1 MKDRTGLYCTV
12 YSTSS
17 LSPLSDIAVG
27 AYASEKAV
35 ILRCVFFLFLSKKWT
50 SVPLQSEVVE
60 LINE

>member
-1 MKDRTGLYCTV
+1 MKDSTGLYCTV

-35 ILRCVFFLFLSKKWT
+35 ILRCVFFFLFLSKK
-50 SVPLQSEVVE
+50 
-60 LINE
+60 

>member
-1 MKDRTGLYCTV
+1 MKDSTGLYCTV

-35 ILRCVFFLFLSKKWT
+35 ILRCVFFFIPFEKIDFRPFTK
-50 SVPLQSEVVE
+50 
-60 LINE
+60 

>member
-35 ILRCVFFLFLSKKWT
+35 ILRCVFFLFLSKK
-50 SVPLQSEVVE
+50 
-60 LINE
+60 